1 MGLYSKITDLQKLS
15 RAWEKVRSN
24 NPSAGTDQ
32 ISCAQFD
39 ANSRIEL
46 KQLNLELYNHEYRV
60 RPVRLVSL
68 EKEEKVRE
76 ISLYTMR
83 DKVVQTSIAQELSRI
98 YEPKFSPCVYAYRN
112 DRSAMGAAERI
123 EKEIG
128 SGRYSWIAKTDIESF
143 FDRIRVPLLKR
154 KLERVIKEE
163 DVIELIEMQLSALAL
178 GKGGALEEKTL
189 GIYQGSSISPV
200 LSNIYLDDFDHMME
214 REAVFYVRY
223 SDDILLLGK
232 SREQLQTVLAKI
244 KILLEPY
251 GLNLKEAK
259 TSICPLEQGLEFL
272 GYAFDRNGKTATQ
285 KALQRL
291 DQSLEDLWLKQSQL
305 SLEERLKK
313 GTQILNGWEQYY
325 NKEEKIQSIS
335 EFVVLVYML
344 RHKSQLEEF
353 AHRRIE
359 FKNFHRDIAEYLIG
373 VWEENGWKDLV
384 ILEYEQYFQVENSAD
399 ETYQELDSHSQ
410 REIVESFQR
419 LFQSETQE
427 NWSELMQ
434 LYADAGH
441 YSQAEKI
448 VDKITGFSEQSESVK
463 TLCAEDLPSEEQKED
478 IETQIQKF
486 DRKVVASF
494 MELFI
499 GREDLYAHEEMEA
512 NGRRH
517 IETIPDPLTE
527 DIVNR
532 HLSGEETVDTYV
544 MRNNETVHYMV
555 IDIDISKRILLGL
568 QEKEIPSQYLFETA
582 KTAKKLWSA

>member
-15 RAWEKVRSN
+15 RASEKVRSN

-128 SGRYSWIAKTDIESF
+128 SGRYFWIAKTDIESF

-163 DVIELIEMQLSALAL
+163 DVIKLIEMQLSAPAL

-259 TSICPLEQGLEFL
+259 TSICPLEQGIEFL
-272 GYAFDRNGKTATQ
+272 GYAFDQNGKTATQ

-335 EFVVLVYML
+335 EYFVLVYML

-353 AHRRIE
+353 AHRRSE

-384 ILEYEQYFQVENSAD
+384 ILEYEQYFQIEASSD

-410 REIVESFQR
+410 REILASFGR

-441 YSQAEKI
+441 YSQAE
-448 VDKITGFSEQSESVK
+448 
-463 TLCAEDLPSEEQKED
+463 
-478 IETQIQKF
+478 
-486 DRKVVASF
+486 
-494 MELFI
+494 
-499 GREDLYAHEEMEA
+499 
-512 NGRRH
+512 
-517 IETIPDPLTE
+517 
-527 DIVNR
+527 
-532 HLSGEETVDTYV
+532 
-544 MRNNETVHYMV
+544 
-555 IDIDISKRILLGL
+555 
-568 QEKEIPSQYLFETA
+568 
-582 KTAKKLWSA
+582 